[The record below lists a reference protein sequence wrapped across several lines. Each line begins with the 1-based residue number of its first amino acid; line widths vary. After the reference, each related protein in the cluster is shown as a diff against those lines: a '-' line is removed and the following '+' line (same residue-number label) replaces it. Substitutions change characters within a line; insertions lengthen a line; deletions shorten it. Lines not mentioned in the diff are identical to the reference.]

1 MLNITRKHRFL
12 LSILS
17 GILMVISFPYTGSL
31 TPLIFISWVPLLLV
45 EESISKN
52 NYRSGKVFIHAYI
65 TFLIYN
71 IGTTWWIWNAS
82 AGGALMAFILNA
94 LLMAIAFYV
103 FHFIKKKLG
112 KGTQYVI
119 LPLVWIA
126 FEHLHYYWELSW
138 PWLSLGNAFSIR
150 TTWIQWYEYTGSL
163 GGTLWVLSINLMIT
177 VLAINHFFKKQAL
190 KTLQKMLLA
199 LTLVLVLPILLSIYL
214 YTSYEEEKHP
224 IEVVLLQPNIDP
236 YNEKFTASLESQLE
250 KIFNLADTKVSDKT
264 DIVIAP
270 ETAISWGFYEE
281 DLKRL
286 PFYSYILSR
295 KAKWKNASLLTGA
308 STARFYKTKHS
319 RASIPMDGGPG
330 FIESYNSSLL
340 MDEHN
345 HSTFLHKSKL
355 VLGVEK
361 LPFSDWLPFLEELSI
376 ENGGTSGTLG
386 IEEEPQVLHTD
397 KFVFAPLICYESI
410 YGEFNSEQVKKG
422 AEVIFVITNDGW
434 WGDTPG
440 YKQHMSFSRI
450 RAIENRRSITRSANT
465 GTSCIINQR
474 GDVIQQ
480 TQYWKQD
487 VLKGEV
493 NLNKNITMYSATGD
507 VLGKTF
513 TIMASLLLLLS
524 FVKYFIPSKG
534 K

>member
-1 MLNITRKHRFL
+1 MINITRKQRFL
-12 LSILS
+12 FSILS
-17 GILMVISFPYTGSL
+17 GILMVISFPFTGSL

-52 NYRSGKVFIHAYI
+52 NFRSGKVFIHAYV

-82 AGGALMAFILNA
+82 AGGALMAFILNT
-94 LLMAIAFYV
+94 LLMAIAFFV
-103 FHFIKKKLG
+103 FHFIKKKVSKKSGFLF
-112 KGTQYVI
+112 
-119 LPLVWIA
+119 LPLTWIA
-126 FEHLHYYWELSW
+126 FEYLHYYWELSW
-138 PWLSLGNAFSIR
+138 PWLSLGNTFSIR

-163 GGTLWVLSINLMIT
+163 GGTLWVLAVNLLVTSLIINY
-177 VLAINHFFKKQAL
+177 FFKKQTL
-190 KTLQKMLLA
+190 KTLQKMLLG
-199 LTLVLVLPILLSIYL
+199 LTLILVLPILLSIYL
-214 YTSYEEEKHP
+214 YTSYEEEKRP

-236 YNEKFTASLESQLE
+236 YNEKFTASLESQLD
-250 KIFNLADTKVSDKT
+250 KIFDLADTKVTNKT
-264 DIVIAP
+264 SIVIAP
-270 ETAISWGFYEE
+270 ETAISWSFYEE

-286 PFYSYILSR
+286 PFYPNLLKR
-295 KAKWKNASLLTGA
+295 KSNWNNAAFLTGA
-308 STARFYKTKHS
+308 STVRFFETKHS
-319 RASIPMDGGPG
+319 RASRPMNGGPG
-330 FIESYNSSLL
+330 FIERYNSSLL
-340 MDEHN
+340 LDETN
-345 HSTFLHKSKL
+345 QSSFLHKSKL

-450 RAIENRRSITRSANT
+450 RAIENRRSVARSANT

-474 GDVIQQ
+474 GDILQQ
-480 TQYWKQD
+480 TEYWKQD
-487 VLKGEV
+487 VLKGNV
-493 NLNKNITMYSATGD
+493 NLNKNITLYSATGD

-524 FVKYFIPSKG
+524 LVKYFVPSKG

>member
-1 MLNITRKHRFL
+1 
-12 LSILS
+12 
-17 GILMVISFPYTGSL
+17 
-31 TPLIFISWVPLLLV
+31 
-45 EESISKN
+45 
-52 NYRSGKVFIHAYI
+52 
-65 TFLIYN
+65 
-71 IGTTWWIWNAS
+71 
-82 AGGALMAFILNA
+82 
-94 LLMAIAFYV
+94 MAIAFYI

-126 FEHLHYYWELSW
+126 FEYLHYYWELSW
-138 PWLSLGNAFSIR
+138 PWLSLGNAFSLR
-150 TTWIQWYEYTGSL
+150 TTWIQWYEFTGSL
-163 GGTLWVLSINLMIT
+163 GGTLWVLVINLMVT
-177 VLAINHFFKKQAL
+177 LLVINHFIKKQAL
-190 KTLQKMLLA
+190 KTLRKMLLG

-214 YTSYEEEKHP
+214 YTSYEEEKRP

-250 KIFNLADTKVSDKT
+250 KIFDLADTKVSDKT

-281 DLKRL
+281 DLIRL

-422 AEVIFVITNDGW
+422 AEVIFVMTNDGW

-450 RAIENRRSITRSANT
+450 RAIENRRSVTRSANT

-474 GDVIQQ
+474 GDVIEQ
-480 TQYWKQD
+480 TQYWKQA
-487 VLKGEV
+487 VLKGKV
-493 NLNKNITMYSATGD
+493 NLNKNITMYSSTGD

-524 FVKYFIPSKG
+524 FVNYFIPSKG

>member
-52 NYRSGKVFIHAYI
+52 NYRSGKVFVHAYI

-82 AGGALMAFILNA
+82 AAGALMAFILNS
-94 LLMAIAFYV
+94 LLMAIAFYI

-126 FEHLHYYWELSW
+126 FEYLHYYWELSW

-150 TTWIQWYEYTGSL
+150 TNWIQWYEFTGSL

-250 KIFNLADTKVSDKT
+250 KIFDLADTKVSDKT

-270 ETAISWGFYEE
+270 ETAIS
-281 DLKRL
+281 
-286 PFYSYILSR
+286 LS
-295 KAKWKNASLLTGA
+295 
-308 STARFYKTKHS
+308 
-319 RASIPMDGGPG
+319 
-330 FIESYNSSLL
+330 
-340 MDEHN
+340 
-345 HSTFLHKSKL
+345 
-355 VLGVEK
+355 
-361 LPFSDWLPFLEELSI
+361 
-376 ENGGTSGTLG
+376 
-386 IEEEPQVLHTD
+386 
-397 KFVFAPLICYESI
+397 LIHI
-410 YGEFNSEQVKKG
+410 
-422 AEVIFVITNDGW
+422 
-434 WGDTPG
+434 
-440 YKQHMSFSRI
+440 
-450 RAIENRRSITRSANT
+450 
-465 GTSCIINQR
+465 
-474 GDVIQQ
+474 
-480 TQYWKQD
+480 
-487 VLKGEV
+487 
-493 NLNKNITMYSATGD
+493 
-507 VLGKTF
+507 
-513 TIMASLLLLLS
+513 
-524 FVKYFIPSKG
+524 
-534 K
+534 